1 MILID
6 VSQILFASATMSM
19 KNGKTDIGIV
29 RHMTLNSIKK
39 YRKDYFDEYG
49 ELVICCDGKHSWRRE
64 FFPQY
69 KAMRKS
75 GRETSSVDWSEIFGM
90 FNQLKRE
97 IKENFPYRVIE
108 VDTAEA
114 DDIIGTLIIR
124 QREEGEKV
132 LIVSSDKDFIQ
143 LQREENVSQYSPATK
158 KFLNGVDPQEYLREH
173 ILRGDKSDGIPNVLS
188 DDDCIVS
195 GIRQVPLTKKNL
207 KLWMNGSLPKEHAQR
222 HERNTELIDLRY
234 TPWNIQ
240 LKILEQKNT
249 EPIGNR
255 DKLPEYFKEHKLEVL
270 EKHINDF

>member
-6 VSQILFASATMSM
+6 MSQILFAAASMSM
-19 KNGKTDIGIV
+19 KNGKADINIV
-29 RHMTLNSIKK
+29 RHMTLNSLKK
-39 YRKDYFDEYG
+39 YRKEYFDEYG

-75 GRETSSVDWSEIFGM
+75 GREASSVDWGEIFEM

-114 DDIIGTLIIR
+114 DDIIGTLSIR

-143 LQREENVSQYSPATK
+143 LQREENVFQYSPATK
-158 KFLNGVDPQEYLREH
+158 KFLNGVDPQEYLKEH
-173 ILRGDKSDGIPNVLS
+173 ILRGDKGDGIPNVLS
-188 DDDCIVS
+188 GDNAIVDR
-195 GIRQVPLTKKNL
+195 IRQTPIRKKNL
-207 KLWMNGSLPKEHAQR
+207 ELWMNGSLPKEHAQR

-234 TPWNIQ
+234 TPWDIQ
-240 LKILEQKNT
+240 NKILEQKNQ

-255 DKLPEYFKEHKLEVL
+255 NLLPTYFEEHKLEVL

>member
-6 VSQILFASATMSM
+6 MSQILFAAASMSM
-19 KNGKTDIGIV
+19 KNGKADINIV
-29 RHMTLNSIKK
+29 RHMTLNSLKK
-39 YRKDYFDEYG
+39 YRKEYFDEYG

-75 GRETSSVDWSEIFGM
+75 GREASSVDWGEIFEM

-114 DDIIGTLIIR
+114 DDIIGTLSIR

-143 LQREENVSQYSPATK
+143 LQREENVFQYSPATK
-158 KFLNGVDPQEYLREH
+158 KFLNGVDPQEYLKEH
-173 ILRGDKSDGIPNVLS
+173 ILRGDKGDGIPNVLS
-188 DDDCIVS
+188 GDNAIVDR
-195 GIRQVPLTKKNL
+195 IRQTPIRKKNL
-207 KLWMNGSLPKEHAQR
+207 ELWMNGSLPKEHAQR
-222 HERNTELIDLRY
+222 YERNTELIDLRY
-234 TPWNIQ
+234 TPWDIQ
-240 LKILEQKNT
+240 NKILEQKNQ

-255 DKLPEYFKEHKLEVL
+255 NLLPSYFEEHKLEVL